1 MAFKWEEVD
10 EKLRKQIEEENGI
23 LTGIKEISSWMID
36 EERSIV
42 VWMQPNTLK
51 KIDGDFS
58 EDLWI
63 KFLKTKSNDIA
74 RFTVMPGESER
85 VDTPDGKCKM
95 IYRWDKILSFWIGK
109 SRIRK
114 NMDYNEMLSILK
126 EALTCRD
133 GARNEKCP
141 DFSVEFN
148 FNQRANIGYA
158 LAQRKWNAG

>member
-1 MAFKWEEVD
+1 MAFKRAKVN
-10 EKLRKQIEEENGI
+10 EKFRKQIEEENGI

-42 VWMQPNTLK
+42 VWMQQSTLK

-74 RFTVMPGESER
+74 QFMVMPGESEQ

-95 IYRWDKILSFWIGK
+95 IYRWDKILSFRIG
-109 SRIRK
+109 K

-126 EALTCRD
+126 EALTCRGG
-133 GARNEKCP
+133 GARNEKYP
-141 DFSVEFN
+141 IFSVEFN

>member
-1 MAFKWEEVD
+1 MAFKCEEVD
-10 EKLRKQIEEENGI
+10 EKLRKQLEEENGI

-109 SRIRK
+109 

-126 EALTCRD
+126 EALTCRGG
-133 GARNEKCP
+133 GARNEKYP
-141 DFSVEFN
+141 IFSVEFN
-148 FNQRANIGYA
+148 FNQRANIEYA

>member
-36 EERSIV
+36 EERGIV
-42 VWMQPNTLK
+42 VWMQPSTKK

-109 SRIRK
+109 SRIGK

-148 FNQRANIGYA
+148 F
-158 LAQRKWNAG
+158 

>member
-23 LTGIKEISSWMID
+23 FTGIKRISSWMID
-36 EERSIV
+36 EERNIV

-74 RFTVMPGESER
+74 HFTVMPGESER

-109 SRIRK
+109 

-126 EALTCRD
+126 EALTCR
-133 GARNEKCP
+133 GGGLARNEKHP
-141 DFSVEFN
+141 VYSVEFN
-148 FNQRANIGYA
+148 F
-158 LAQRKWNAG
+158 

>member
-1 MAFKWEEVD
+1 MAFKCEEVD
-10 EKLRKQIEEENGI
+10 KKLRKQIEEEKGI

-58 EDLWI
+58 ERLFI
-63 KFLKTKSNDIA
+63 RFLRAESHDIA
-74 RFTVMPGESER
+74 EFLVMPGESEQ

-95 IYRWDKILSFWIGK
+95 IYRWDKILSFSIG
-109 SRIRK
+109 K

-148 FNQRANIGYA
+148 F
-158 LAQRKWNAG
+158 

>member
-1 MAFKWEEVD
+1 MAFKCEEVD

-109 SRIRK
+109 

-133 GARNEKCP
+133 GERNEKCP
-141 DFSVEFN
+141 VYSVEFN
-148 FNQRANIGYA
+148 F
-158 LAQRKWNAG
+158 

>member
-1 MAFKWEEVD
+1 MDKV
-10 EKLRKQIEEENGI
+10 LKQ
-23 LTGIKEISSWMID
+23 
-36 EERSIV
+36 
-42 VWMQPNTLK
+42 
-51 KIDGDFS
+51 
-58 EDLWI
+58 
-63 KFLKTKSNDIA
+63 KSNDIA

-109 SRIRK
+109 SRIGK

-148 FNQRANIGYA
+148 F
-158 LAQRKWNAG
+158 

>member
-1 MAFKWEEVD
+1 MAFKCEEVD

-36 EERSIV
+36 EERGIV
-42 VWMQPNTLK
+42 VWMQPSTLK

-58 EDLWI
+58 EDLCI

-74 RFTVMPGESER
+74 HFMVMPGESEQ

-95 IYRWDKILSFWIGK
+95 IYRWDKILSFRIG
-109 SRIRK
+109 K

>member
-1 MAFKWEEVD
+1 MAFKYEKVN

-36 EERSIV
+36 EERGIV
-42 VWMQPNTLK
+42 VWMQPSTLK

-74 RFTVMPGESER
+74 QFIVMPGESEQ

-95 IYRWDKILSFWIGK
+95 IYRWDKILSFRIG
-109 SRIRK
+109 K

-126 EALTCRD
+126 EALTCRGG
-133 GARNEKCP
+133 GARNEKYP
-141 DFSVEFN
+141 IFSVEFN

>member
-1 MAFKWEEVD
+1 MAFKCAKVD

-42 VWMQPNTLK
+42 VWMQQSTLK

-74 RFTVMPGESER
+74 QFMVMPGESEQ

-95 IYRWDKILSFWIGK
+95 IYRWDKILSFRIG
-109 SRIRK
+109 K

-126 EALTCRD
+126 EALTCRGG
-133 GARNEKCP
+133 GARNEKYP
-141 DFSVEFN
+141 IFSVEFN

>member
-1 MAFKWEEVD
+1 MAFKCEEVD

-23 LTGIKEISSWMID
+23 LTSIKEISSWMID
-36 EERSIV
+36 EERGIV
-42 VWMQPNTLK
+42 VWMQPSTLK

-95 IYRWDKILSFWIGK
+95 IYRWDKILSFRIG
-109 SRIRK
+109 K

>member
-1 MAFKWEEVD
+1 MAFKCAKVD

-36 EERSIV
+36 EERGIV

-74 RFTVMPGESER
+74 QFMVMPGESEQ

-95 IYRWDKILSFWIGK
+95 IYRWDKILSFRIG
-109 SRIRK
+109 K

-126 EALTCRD
+126 EALTCRGG
-133 GARNEKCP
+133 GARNEKYP
-141 DFSVEFN
+141 IFSVEFN

>member
-42 VWMQPNTLK
+42 VWMQQSTLK

-74 RFTVMPGESER
+74 QFMVMPGESEQ

-109 SRIRK
+109 

-126 EALTCRD
+126 EALTCR
-133 GARNEKCP
+133 GGGEARNEKYP
-141 DFSVEFN
+141 VYSVEFN
-148 FNQRANIGYA
+148 F
-158 LAQRKWNAG
+158 

>member
-1 MAFKWEEVD
+1 MAFKCEEVD
-10 EKLRKQIEEENGI
+10 EKFRKQIEEENGI
-23 LTGIKEISSWMID
+23 FTGIKEISSWMID
-36 EERSIV
+36 EERGIV
-42 VWMQPNTLK
+42 VWMQPSTLK

-58 EDLWI
+58 EDLCI

-109 SRIRK
+109 SRIGK

-148 FNQRANIGYA
+148 F
-158 LAQRKWNAG
+158 

>member
-1 MAFKWEEVD
+1 MAFKRAKVN
-10 EKLRKQIEEENGI
+10 EKFRKQIEEENGI

-36 EERSIV
+36 EERGIV
-42 VWMQPNTLK
+42 VWMQQSTLK

-74 RFTVMPGESER
+74 QFMVMPGESEQ

-95 IYRWDKILSFWIGK
+95 IYRWDKILSFRIG
-109 SRIRK
+109 K

-126 EALTCRD
+126 EAPTCRGG
-133 GARNEKCP
+133 GARNEKYP
-141 DFSVEFN
+141 DFLVEFN
-148 FNQRANIGYA
+148 F
-158 LAQRKWNAG
+158 

>member
-1 MAFKWEEVD
+1 MAFKRAKVN
-10 EKLRKQIEEENGI
+10 EKFRKQIEEENGI

-36 EERSIV
+36 EERGIV
-42 VWMQPNTLK
+42 VWMQPSTKK

-74 RFTVMPGESER
+74 QFMVMPGESEQ

-95 IYRWDKILSFWIGK
+95 IYRWDKILSFRIG
-109 SRIRK
+109 K

-126 EALTCRD
+126 EALTCRGG
-133 GARNEKCP
+133 GARNEKYP
-141 DFSVEFN
+141 DFLVEFN
-148 FNQRANIGYA
+148 F
-158 LAQRKWNAG
+158 

>member
-1 MAFKWEEVD
+1 MLAFKCEEVD

-109 SRIRK
+109 

-133 GARNEKCP
+133 GERNENCP
-141 DFSVEFN
+141 DFLVEFN
-148 FNQRANIGYA
+148 F
-158 LAQRKWNAG
+158 

>member
-1 MAFKWEEVD
+1 MAFKCEEVD

-95 IYRWDKILSFWIGK
+95 IYRWDKILSFRIG
-109 SRIRK
+109 K

>member
-1 MAFKWEEVD
+1 MAFKCAKVD

-36 EERSIV
+36 EERGIV
-42 VWMQPNTLK
+42 VWMQPSTLK

-74 RFTVMPGESER
+74 QFMVMPGESEQ

-95 IYRWDKILSFWIGK
+95 IYRWDKILSFRIG
-109 SRIRK
+109 K

-126 EALTCRD
+126 EALTCRGG
-133 GARNEKCP
+133 GARNEKYP
-141 DFSVEFN
+141 IFSVEFN

>member
-1 MAFKWEEVD
+1 MAFKRAKVN
-10 EKLRKQIEEENGI
+10 EKFRKQIEEENGI

-42 VWMQPNTLK
+42 VWMQQSTLK

-74 RFTVMPGESER
+74 QFMVMPGESEQ

-95 IYRWDKILSFWIGK
+95 IYRWDKILSFRIG
-109 SRIRK
+109 K

>member
-109 SRIRK
+109 SRIGK

-148 FNQRANIGYA
+148 F
-158 LAQRKWNAG
+158 

>member
-23 LTGIKEISSWMID
+23 LTSIKEISSWMID
-36 EERSIV
+36 EERGIV
-42 VWMQPNTLK
+42 VWMQPSTLK

-95 IYRWDKILSFWIGK
+95 IYRWDKILSFRIG
-109 SRIRK
+109 K

-133 GARNEKCP
+133 GARNEKYP
-141 DFSVEFN
+141 IFSVEFN

>member
-36 EERSIV
+36 EERGIV
-42 VWMQPNTLK
+42 VWMQPSTLK

-58 EDLWI
+58 ERLFI
-63 KFLKTKSNDIA
+63 RFLRAESHDIA
-74 RFTVMPGESER
+74 EFLVMPGESER

-95 IYRWDKILSFWIGK
+95 IYRWDKILSFRIG
-109 SRIRK
+109 K

>member
-1 MAFKWEEVD
+1 MAFKCEEVD

-23 LTGIKEISSWMID
+23 LTSIKEISSWMID
-36 EERSIV
+36 EERGIV
-42 VWMQPNTLK
+42 VWMQQSTLK

-74 RFTVMPGESER
+74 QFMVMPGESEQ

-133 GARNEKCP
+133 GERNENCP
-141 DFSVEFN
+141 DFLVEFN
-148 FNQRANIGYA
+148 F
-158 LAQRKWNAG
+158 

>member
-36 EERSIV
+36 EERGIV
-42 VWMQPNTLK
+42 VWMQPSTLK

-58 EDLWI
+58 ERLFI
-63 KFLKTKSNDIA
+63 RFLRAESHDIA
-74 RFTVMPGESER
+74 EFMVMPGESEQ

-95 IYRWDKILSFWIGK
+95 IYRWDKILSFRIG
-109 SRIRK
+109 K

-126 EALTCRD
+126 EALTYRD
-133 GARNEKCP
+133 GARNKKCP

-148 FNQRANIGYA
+148 F
-158 LAQRKWNAG
+158 

>member
-1 MAFKWEEVD
+1 MGECDAFKWEEVD

-23 LTGIKEISSWMID
+23 FTGIKRISSWMID
-36 EERSIV
+36 EERSIA

-74 RFTVMPGESER
+74 QFMVMPGESEQ

-95 IYRWDKILSFWIGK
+95 IYRWDKILSFSIG
-109 SRIRK
+109 K

-126 EALTCRD
+126 EALTYRD
-133 GARNEKCP
+133 GARNKKCP

-148 FNQRANIGYA
+148 F
-158 LAQRKWNAG
+158 

>member
-1 MAFKWEEVD
+1 MAFKCEEVD

-58 EDLWI
+58 EHLWI

-95 IYRWDKILSFWIGK
+95 IYRCDKILSFRIG
-109 SRIRK
+109 K

-126 EALTCRD
+126 EALTCRGG
-133 GARNEKCP
+133 GARNEKYP
-141 DFSVEFN
+141 IFSVEFN

>member
-1 MAFKWEEVD
+1 MAFKCEEVD

-74 RFTVMPGESER
+74 RFTVMPRESER

-95 IYRWDKILSFWIGK
+95 IYRWDKILSFRIG
-109 SRIRK
+109 K

>member
-1 MAFKWEEVD
+1 MAFKRAKVN
-10 EKLRKQIEEENGI
+10 EKFRKQIEEENGI

-36 EERSIV
+36 EERGIV
-42 VWMQPNTLK
+42 VWMQQSTLK

-74 RFTVMPGESER
+74 QFMVMPGESEQ

-95 IYRWDKILSFWIGK
+95 IYRWDKILSFRIG
-109 SRIRK
+109 K

-126 EALTCRD
+126 EALTCRGG
-133 GARNEKCP
+133 GARNEKYP
-141 DFSVEFN
+141 DFLVEFN
-148 FNQRANIGYA
+148 F
-158 LAQRKWNAG
+158 

>member
-74 RFTVMPGESER
+74 RFTVMPGESEQ

-95 IYRWDKILSFWIGK
+95 IYRWDKILSFRIG
-109 SRIRK
+109 K

-133 GARNEKCP
+133 GERNENCP
-141 DFSVEFN
+141 DFLVEFN
-148 FNQRANIGYA
+148 F
-158 LAQRKWNAG
+158 

>member
-23 LTGIKEISSWMID
+23 LTSIKEISSWMID

-74 RFTVMPGESER
+74 RFTVMPGESEQ

-95 IYRWDKILSFWIGK
+95 IYRWDKILSFRIG
-109 SRIRK
+109 K

-126 EALTCRD
+126 EALTCRGG
-133 GARNEKCP
+133 GARNEKYP
-141 DFSVEFN
+141 IFSVEFN